1 MQYGARPHSGNLW
14 APLLLIVAGA
24 IVGGLM
30 LLVLRI
36 AVTHSRAT
44 FFAWRARRRQIRAAA
59 TAERR
64 ARALMSELCPFGWRA
79 QITLY
84 EGATEQE
91 NGDPVRDSV
100 ALDWFELT
108 ERGTE
113 PAIMRRVWAPTIG
126 EALEAMVSDR
136 RTDETLEQIELRA
149 SADGAFWPDF

>member
-1 MQYGARPHSGNLW
+1 MQYGTRPDSGNLW

-30 LLVLRI
+30 IPLLRV
-36 AVTHSRAT
+36 AVTRSRAA
-44 FFAWRARRRQIRAAA
+44 FFQWRAGRRRIRAAA

-64 ARALMSELCPFGWRA
+64 ARALMSELCPYGWRA
-79 QITLY
+79 QLTLY

-91 NGDPVRDSV
+91 NGEPVRDAV

-108 ERGTE
+108 ERGDE
-113 PAIMRRVWAPTIG
+113 PAVMRRVWAPTIG
-126 EALEAMVSDR
+126 EALEAMVCDR

-149 SADGAFWPDF
+149 SADGAYWPDI